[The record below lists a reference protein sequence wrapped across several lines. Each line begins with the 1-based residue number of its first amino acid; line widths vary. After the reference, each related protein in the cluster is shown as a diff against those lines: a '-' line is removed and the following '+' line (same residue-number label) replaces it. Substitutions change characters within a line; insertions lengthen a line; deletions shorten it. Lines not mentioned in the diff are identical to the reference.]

1 MSGEPSNNT
10 TIDPTLLQRLTQNYQ
25 TPNQLSGFSQLNI
38 SADSNDNSSD
48 GAINIGSPNSSN
60 RPPALS
66 VSYSTMN
73 DPSSGTAPIN
83 INRSNTLGTSA
94 NQQLSGSAA
103 SFGTDYD
110 RSGIANS
117 FQQLQQHHF
126 QQQQQHPHQNLFRP
140 QLGSPVTQQEIFS
153 PVTDDLADFSPVGSY
168 AGGNLTSM
176 APGALPTSIPSSML
190 GNQRSAAGTML
201 GMQRIDRG
209 SPQTPAYQSMSL
221 PTHSEWL
228 ENHLMQQ
235 QTIGSA
241 LNPSSFATAQQIG
254 GTSAADFS
262 PNNQTLMSLMESDDV
277 DTTHK
282 SALQVYEKRRRRRE
296 SHNAVE
302 RRRRDNIN
310 DRIQEL
316 FTLLPE
322 TMIDQNAKP
331 NKGMILKKSV
341 EYIRQLQHMLQ
352 NQNSRLHELESGI
365 PSSMAAA
372 AAAAAA
378 AGQPHQSQASGGLAA
393 MLAGAAGIN
402 APRSQ
407 HHHHHQQGGDGG
419 MTGNGL

>member
-1 MSGEPSNNT
+1 ANN
-10 TIDPTLLQRLTQNYQ
+10 
-25 TPNQLSGFSQLNI
+25 
-38 SADSNDNSSD
+38 
-48 GAINIGSPNSSN
+48 
-60 RPPALS
+60 
-66 VSYSTMN
+66 
-73 DPSSGTAPIN
+73 
-83 INRSNTLGTSA
+83 

-126 QQQQQHPHQNLFRP
+126 QQQQQNHHQSLFRP
-140 QLGSPVTQQEIFS
+140 QLGSPAAQQEIFS

-176 APGALPTSIPSSML
+176 APGTLPTSIPSTML
-190 GNQRSAAGTML
+190 GNQRTAAGNML
-201 GMQRIDRG
+201 GMQHVVDRG

-221 PTHSEWL
+221 PTHSEWF

-235 QTIGSA
+235 QSIGSA
-241 LNPSSFATAQQIG
+241 LNPSSFAAQQVG
-254 GTSAADFS
+254 SGSTADFS
-262 PNNQTLMSLMESDDV
+262 PQNQTLMSLMEDDV
-277 DTTHK
+277 DPSHK
-282 SALQVYEKRRRRRE
+282 SSAIQVYEKRRRRRE

-310 DRIQEL
+310 DRITDL
-316 FTLLPE
+316 FTLLPDS
-322 TMIDQNAKP
+322 MIDANAKP

-352 NQNSRLHELESGI
+352 SQSNRLHELESGM

-378 AGQPHQSQASGGLAA
+378 AGQQQPHQQQQQASGGLAA
-393 MLAGAAGIN
+393 MLAGAAGVS
-402 APRSQ
+402 ASRQ
-407 HHHHHQQGGDGG
+407 HQQGGDAT

>member
-1 MSGEPSNNT
+1 MSGEPLNNT

-25 TPNQLSGFSQLNI
+25 QQTPNQLSGFSQLNI
-38 SADSNDNSSD
+38 STDSNDYTSD
-48 GAINIGSPNSSN
+48 GAINITSPHSAT
-60 RPPALS
+60 RPAPISISFSA
-66 VSYSTMN
+66 MN
-73 DPSSGTAPIN
+73 DPSSAPGTAPIN
-83 INRSNTLGTSA
+83 INRSSTFGANG

-126 QQQQQHPHQNLFRP
+126 QQQQQHHHQSLFRP
-140 QLGSPVTQQEIFS
+140 QLGSPVAQQEIFS

-168 AGGNLTSM
+168 AGGNLASM
-176 APGALPTSIPSSML
+176 APGTLPTSIPSTML
-190 GNQRSAAGTML
+190 GNQRSAAGGML
-201 GMQRIDRG
+201 GMQHVVDRG

-221 PTHSEWL
+221 PTHSEWF

-235 QTIGSA
+235 QSIGSA
-241 LNPSSFATAQQIG
+241 LNPSSFAAQQLG
-254 GTSAADFS
+254 SSSAADFS
-262 PNNQTLMSLMESDDV
+262 PQNQTLMSLMEDDIEPSQ
-277 DTTHK
+277 K
-282 SALQVYEKRRRRRE
+282 NSAVQVYEKRRRRRE

-310 DRIQEL
+310 DRIQDL
-316 FTLLPE
+316 FTLLPD
-322 TMIDQNAKP
+322 TMIDINAKP

-352 NQNSRLHELESGI
+352 SQSNRLHELESGI

-378 AGQPHQSQASGGLAA
+378 AGQQPHQQQTSGGLAA
-393 MLAGAAGIN
+393 MLAGAAG
-402 APRSQ
+402 
-407 HHHHHQQGGDGG
+407 
-419 MTGNGL
+419 